1 MPNFK
6 LELTKILKSKK
17 FILLLL
23 LGVLI
28 PSAVFYQNHIHL
40 DRYGLDLFI
49 KMQKTSMNMST
60 ARMQYHERMEEVG
73 FTPEEIEFHMA
84 LFTEMENEMR
94 VFNFIPRKHESRYA
108 IPQQMVAFYQ
118 AYQDYAEDR
127 AINYNGRQFFYIHEG
142 DDTQRVALEKAF
154 FQELVDRGL
163 PYEDP
168 TYSITGFN
176 FVKSVIDTAFGV
188 PLAVLLLLLIV
199 DIFTDKKANGAEKI
213 RLIQPVKRIN
223 ILFAKLAASLVYIL
237 AFIIVTVIVSYLLAG
252 LLGGGFGSLY
262 YPAEVDY
269 GFISTSGPIGEYVGL
284 AALYFCLY
292 LLFITS
298 GIALFAVI
306 VKETSIV
313 AALGILLTI
322 IGSKWGASPSH
333 FNPFSFLNFHY
344 FLIRAKASPWTSHI
358 NYVYFPGV
366 QGNLWI
372 ATGVAL
378 GFSFLL
384 TFLAHYISTTTWG
397 QNFTFTPKGKD
408 GNKAL
413 SKYEKNR
420 ALPLSY
426 FRFEAL
432 KIIKKGTAII
442 PFLLLLALAMLYGLN
457 QYNQYEDFR
466 NSELAFHQAVVVNY
480 IDRIN
485 RPAPEGVNEELIDQS
500 NIIKGYEVH
509 SNALEAH
516 KSGDIERITEAQKD
530 TFLYTTSHW
539 ADYHPSDAI
548 TVYCAT
554 QDEIAER
561 QVQPVYSNS
570 ALAYGGLVSSPFA
583 RESDLKHIKN
593 WNIRNSQP
601 SITYI
606 FNSLFK
612 NGLAIIALA
621 IFAVSLALGFSDET
635 QDTRTIY
642 LLNTQPLHRRRI
654 YFGKLLAQS
663 AVFLSMILILTTV
676 LFGGLR
682 IAGSPV
688 EKNFP
693 AVQYLNNVDE
703 DYTGVR
709 LWRSSL
715 GEHEGKGLPASTS
728 TMFVGFT
735 FRDMIDENIEMIAML
750 ILSGLAMVAFAMLAS
765 QTIRHKIGVSLGT
778 VLVFGLGYLASRYVL
793 KGAGIFFP
801 FIWLNSPL
809 VATGEASMIFDITIM
824 NSLIGI
830 LVLTLWLAAFVLI
843 GYRMFSKTG
852 RYQ

>member
-17 FILLLL
+17 YILLLL
-23 LGVLI
+23 LCVLI
-28 PSAVFYQNHIHL
+28 PSSVFYQNHINL
-40 DRYGLDLFI
+40 DRYGQELFI
-49 KMQKTSMNMST
+49 KMQTIGMDMYATKM
-60 ARMQYHERMEEVG
+60 RYHERMKEVG
-73 FTPEEIEFHMA
+73 LTPEEIEFYMTPFNK
-84 LFTEMENEMR
+84 LLDEMEAFYLVKGYEHR
-94 VFNFIPRKHESRYA
+94 YEIPER
-108 IPQQMVAFYQ
+108 MVAFYQ
-118 AYQDYAEDR
+118 AYQDYAEHR
-127 AINYNGRQFFYIHEG
+127 AVYANGRQFFRLYEG
-142 DDTQRVALEKAF
+142 YDTERVALEKAY

-168 TYSITGFN
+168 AYSITGFN

-188 PLAVLLLLLIV
+188 PLALLILLLIA
-199 DIFTDKKANGAEKI
+199 DIFADEKSNGTEKI

-223 ILFAKLAASLVYIL
+223 ILLAKLAAVIVFVLF
-237 AFIIVTVIVSYLLAG
+237 FIIVTALVSYILAG
-252 LLGGGFGSLY
+252 ILGDGFGSLH
-262 YPAEVDY
+262 YPVEVDY
-269 GFISTSGPIGEYVGL
+269 GSTGTSRPVGEYAGL
-284 AALYFCLY
+284 AAFYYCLY
-292 LLFITS
+292 LLFIIS

-313 AALGILLTI
+313 AALGILLII
-322 IGSKWGASPSH
+322 IGNKWGASPSH

-344 FLIRAKASPWTSHI
+344 FLIMARANPLTSHL
-358 NYVYFPGV
+358 NLVYLPRV
-366 QGNLWI
+366 QGNFWI

-378 GFSFLL
+378 GISALL
-384 TFLAHYISTTTWG
+384 IILTYYLSTTTWV
-397 QNFTFTPKGKD
+397 QNFTLTQKRKD

-413 SKYEKNR
+413 SKYEKKR
-420 ALPLSY
+420 HLPLPY
-426 FRFEAL
+426 FRFEVL
-432 KIIKKGTAII
+432 KIIKKRTAVV
-442 PFLLLLALAMLYGLN
+442 PFLLLLVLVMLYGLD
-457 QYNQYEDFR
+457 QYNQYEEFR
-466 NSELAFHQAVVVNY
+466 NSELAYHQALVVIFFNS
-480 IDRIN
+480 IN
-485 RPAPEGVNEELIDQS
+485 QPAPEGVSEELIDRS
-500 NIIKGYEVH
+500 DIIKGYEVH

-516 KSGDIERITEAQKD
+516 KSRDIGRITEAQKD
-530 TFLYTTSHW
+530 TLLDATSRMIS
-539 ADYHPSDAI
+539 YYPSEAI

-570 ALAYGGLVSSPFA
+570 LSDGGLVSSPFA
-583 RESDLKHIKN
+583 RESDLKYIRN

-601 SITYI
+601 SITFI
-606 FNSLFK
+606 INSLFK

-642 LLNTQPLHRRRI
+642 LLNTQPLHCRRI
-654 YFGKLLAQS
+654 YFGKLLAQG
-663 AVFLSMILILTTV
+663 AVFLSMVLILTTV

-682 IAGSPV
+682 LAGSPV

-693 AVQYLNNVDE
+693 AVQYLNKIDE
-703 DYTGVR
+703 DYTGVK
-709 LWRSSL
+709 LWRSGL
-715 GEHEGKGLPASTS
+715 REHEGKGLPAAASS
-728 TMFVGFT
+728 MFVGFT

-765 QTIRHKIGVSLGT
+765 QKIRHKIGVSLGT
-778 VLVFGLGYLASRYVL
+778 ALVFGLGYLASRYVL

-809 VATGEASMIFDITIM
+809 VATGETSMIFDITIM

-830 LVLTLWLAAFVLI
+830 LVLTLWLAAFVIL